1 MAVLLEW
8 LTALLEYFDLT
19 FVPLQ
24 ITVKYNFDYL
34 NTLNQFLE
42 TSETPLDPPL
52 QMVQFYLTMI
62 SYSLYISDH
71 GGLHFFTKNIDQK
84 PASQYLHHV
93 MAAISVI
100 DSWGHVFR

>member
-8 LTALLEYFDLT
+8 LTALLEYFDLN

-34 NTLNQFLE
+34 NTLDQFPE

-52 QMVQFYLTMI
+52 GPITIFY
-62 SYSLYISDH
+62 
-71 GGLHFFTKNIDQK
+71 N
-84 PASQYLHHV
+84 
-93 MAAISVI
+93 
-100 DSWGHVFR
+100 